1 MASTELDESS
11 AQNSAEDNSAPEA
24 PKLEFDVKVENVSAC
39 ERHVIVTIGRAE
51 IDRYYKKAFDEV
63 VPKAEL
69 PGFRAGK
76 APRKLIESRFKNE
89 VAEQVK
95 NSLVVESL
103 QQVTEGGHFSAISE
117 PDFNYKVIEVPAEGD
132 FRYEFD
138 IEVRPDF
145 DTPKWEGLELNRLTC
160 EFSDNDV
167 DRQTARTLSRF
178 VSGEPVDGEAQV
190 GDVLTLNIKFYDG
203 DRPFSQLEE
212 ESVPLRTRLTF
223 GDAVI
228 EGFDKLLTGAR
239 EGDKREAQVT
249 IADSAPN
256 PEHRGKSLRA
266 EFEIVEI
273 RRIQVDDINAQLLDD
288 LGFENATELRSFVR
302 SELERQ
308 FHYQQQQDLRK
319 QIVAKLTEGANWD
332 MPESLVNKQTSRELQ
347 RLVLELQRS
356 GFDRDRINQY
366 VNASRINARTTTIE
380 ALREH
385 FVLEK
390 IAEEMELEPTA
401 QEYDA
406 EIELLAEQ
414 GDMSARRVR
423 ARLEK
428 SGQMDA
434 IRNQIIERQVIERI
448 AGAAK
453 LNDVP
458 DTQFLK
464 KDTAAS
470 SVDFMI
476 SGEAVDI
483 PEAQHDNESVAF
495 PGAPKLP
502 EADKKAD

>member
-1 MASTELDESS
+1 MASTELEQTSTE
-11 AQNSAEDNSAPEA
+11 NAPET
-24 PKLEFDVKVENVSAC
+24 PKLEFDVKVEPVSAC
-39 ERHVIVTIGRAE
+39 ERHVVITIPRAE
-51 IDRYYKKAFDEV
+51 VDRYLKRGFDEV
-63 VPKAEL
+63 TPKAEL

-95 NSLVVESL
+95 SSLIMESL

-117 PDFNYKVIEVPAEGD
+117 PDFDYKAIEVPPEGD

-145 DTPKWEGLELNRLTC
+145 ETPKWEGLELSRLTC
-160 EFSDNDV
+160 DLTDADV

-178 VSGEPVDGEAQV
+178 MQGEPVDGEAQP
-190 GDVLTLNIKFYDG
+190 GDVVTVNIRFYDG
-203 DRPFSQLEE
+203 DRLFSQVEE
-212 ESVPLRTRLTF
+212 ESVPLRPELTF
-223 GDAVI
+223 GDAI
-228 EGFDKLLTGAR
+228 IKDFDKLLAGAR
-239 EGDKREAQVT
+239 EGDQRETAVT
-249 IADSAPN
+249 ISDTAPN
-256 PEHRGKSLRA
+256 PAHRGKELRA
-266 EFEIVEI
+266 ELEVVEI
-273 RRIQVDDINAQLLDD
+273 RRIQIDEISEKLLDD
-288 LGFENATELRSFVR
+288 LGFENTDELRAFVR
-302 SELERQ
+302 AELERQ
-308 FHYQQQQDLRK
+308 FQYHQHQDLRK
-319 QIVAKLTEGANWD
+319 QIVAKLTEGADWE

-347 RLVLELQRS
+347 RMVLELQRS
-356 GFDRDRINQY
+356 GFDRDKINQY
-366 VNASRINARTTTIE
+366 INAARFNARASTIE

-390 IAEEMELEPTA
+390 IAEELKLEPTS

-414 GDMSARRVR
+414 SDSSPRRVR

-448 AGAAK
+448 VGAAK
-453 LNDVP
+453 LNNKP

-464 KDTAAS
+464 QGATS
-470 SVDFMI
+470 SSIDFLV
-476 SGEAVDI
+476 SGSPAEI
-483 PEAQHDNESVAF
+483 PEAHHDNDATPV

-502 EADKKAD
+502 EADRKSE

>member
-1 MASTELDESS
+1 MASTELDQSS
-11 AQNSAEDNSAPEA
+11 PENTTEA

-76 APRKLIESRFKNE
+76 APRKLIESRFRTE

-145 DTPKWEGLELNRLTC
+145 ETPKWEGLKLNRLKC
-160 EFSDNDV
+160 ELSDAEV

-178 VSGEPVDGEAQV
+178 VQGDPVDGEAQV

-203 DRPFSQLEE
+203 DRLFSQLEE

-223 GDAVI
+223 GDAVV
-228 EGFDKLLTGAR
+228 EGFEQVLTGAR
-239 EGDKREAQVT
+239 EGDKRESEVT
-249 IADSAPN
+249 ISDSAPN
-256 PEHRGKSLRA
+256 PEHRGKKMRA
-266 EFEIVEI
+266 EFEVVEI
-273 RRIQVDDINAQLLDD
+273 RRIQVDEINAQLLDE
-288 LGFENATELRSFVR
+288 LGFENATELRGFVR

-308 FHYQQQQDLRK
+308 FFYVQHQDLRK
-319 QIVAKLTEGANWD
+319 QIVAKLTEGADWD

-356 GFDRDRINQY
+356 KFDRDKINEY
-366 VNASRINARTTTIE
+366 LNASRMNARASTIE

-390 IAEEMELEPTA
+390 IAEELKIEPTP

-406 EIELLAEQ
+406 EIALLAEQ
-414 GDMSARRVR
+414 GDTSARRMR
-423 ARLEK
+423 ARLER

-434 IRNQIIERQVIERI
+434 IRNQIIERHVIERI
-448 AGAAK
+448 ADAAE
-453 LNDVP
+453 LTDVP

-464 KDTAAS
+464 KDVAAS
-470 SVDFMI
+470 SIDFMI
-476 SGEAVDI
+476 SGEAIDI
-483 PEAQHDNESVAF
+483 PEAKHDNDSTAF

-502 EADKKAD
+502 EPDKKPE